1 MLLYAICRWTRCA
14 GQKTIVMLIVFDDI
28 TDYRSVGTITE
39 NGVSTPMDYPVRCM
53 GVAFEFQ

>member
-1 MLLYAICRWTRCA
+1 M
-14 GQKTIVMLIVFDDI
+14 MLIVFDDI